1 MLALLGYSSIKE
13 PTQPAYPGRHP
24 YKLAPILPQASGS
37 LGWKA
42 IPPPTQRW
50 LCPTI
55 PSKQS
60 QSGPVSPIQSS
71 SHPTTPERWLWR
83 DQCQQVL
90 GLVASKT
97 RGYPAHQCAHK
108 SHCPNTTEEHMQ

>member
-42 IPPPTQRW
+42 IPPPHKGGSVPQYLASSLSQD
-50 LCPTI
+50 LCP
-55 PSKQS
+55 PFKAA
-60 QSGPVSPIQSS
+60 
-71 SHPTTPERWLWR
+71 PTLPHLKGGFGGISANRCWAW
-83 DQCQQVL
+83 
-90 GLVASKT
+90 
-97 RGYPAHQCAHK
+97 
-108 SHCPNTTEEHMQ
+108 